1 MIFAIS
7 YKGLATNDSDTFTQ
21 EDIKELDVKEE
32 DTMENLLGGYT
43 SLSDENGNILKRTNP
58 TTMMETSAISN
69 AEKPLLLDEKN
80 SGSSDKMQL
89 PNRAEPLISK
99 EQSSG
104 SEEMLSA
111 KLVSRHD
118 AKESSGTSLKQE
130 STVASSN
137 QRIVPGGQNNLLD
150 TANCKEA
157 SEPVL
162 KCK

>member
-1 MIFAIS
+1 M
-7 YKGLATNDSDTFTQ
+7 
-21 EDIKELDVKEE
+21 ED
-32 DTMENLLGGYT
+32 LLGGYT
-43 SLSDENGNILKRTNP
+43 SLID
-58 TTMMETSAISN
+58 ETSAISN

-89 PNRAEPLISK
+89 AKLFPDKAEPLISK
-99 EQSSG
+99 DQSSG
-104 SEEMLSA
+104 AEEMLSA

-137 QRIVPGGQNNLLD
+137 QGIVPEGQNNLLE

-157 SEPVL
+157 FEPVL

>member
-1 MIFAIS
+1 M
-7 YKGLATNDSDTFTQ
+7 
-21 EDIKELDVKEE
+21 KELDVKEE
-32 DTMENLLGGYT
+32 DRMEDLLGGYT
-43 SLSDENGNILKRTNP
+43 SLIDENGNMLKRNP

-80 SGSSDKMQL
+80 SGSSDKVQL
-89 PNRAEPLISK
+89 ANLFPNRAEPLISK

-111 KLVSRHD
+111 NSKLVSRHD

-137 QRIVPGGQNNLLD
+137 QGIVPEGQNNLLD

>member
-1 MIFAIS
+1 M
-7 YKGLATNDSDTFTQ
+7 
-21 EDIKELDVKEE
+21 ED
-32 DTMENLLGGYT
+32 LLGGYT
-43 SLSDENGNILKRTNP
+43 SLIDENGNILKRTNP

-69 AEKPLLLDEKN
+69 AEKPLLLDETN

-89 PNRAEPLISK
+89 AKLFPNGAEPLISK
-99 EQSSG
+99 DESSG

-118 AKESSGTSLKQE
+118 AKESSGTSLKQQ

-137 QRIVPGGQNNLLD
+137 QGIVPEGQNNLLD